1 MASDSEPLPESLQ
14 QKIAKVV
21 CSATEKAFA
30 AFQRP
35 PASPPQT
42 PEHNAKDLCL
52 KSAAVPKKYL
62 DPSSTIAGANSAQH
76 DHPVVIAG
84 SSIETTTGFVSGVDM
99 AAKDAIKLDGEGLS
113 QHYDADDFSRFLCSL
128 TDEDF
133 DLGPWQ
139 VPKIFR

>member
-21 CSATEKAFA
+21 CRATEKAFE
-30 AFQRP
+30 AFQKP

-52 KSAAVPKKYL
+52 KSAAVPKKDF
-62 DPSSTIAGANSAQH
+62 DPSSTIAGADSAQNN
-76 DHPVVIAG
+76 HPVVIAG
-84 SSIETTTGFVSGVDM
+84 SCIETTSGFMSGVEI
-99 AAKDAIKLDGEGLS
+99 AAKEAVKLDSEGLS
-113 QHYDADDFSRFLCSL
+113 QHCDVDDFSRFLCSL

-133 DLGPWQ
+133 DFGPWQ
-139 VPKIFR
+139 VPEIFR